1 MKKTGKYTIEDF
13 IFNQELVDLVKKG
26 DQAGID
32 LFLSKF
38 PDAKDLI
45 SDAVVLLR
53 NLKIK
58 EDSVPEEQVEEDLLR
73 LQALLHKDKQ
83 RHIVWYKW
91 SAAAV
96 IFILISLSCLYYFS
110 QSFWSER
117 DSMFAMLDSLDTHVE
132 TVHIIAGDVKAE
144 IGDNA
149 MIRQTA
155 VGDIVVGH
163 NEKLKSDD
171 IKSEVMQL
179 VVPYG
184 KHSKIRFSDGTVV
197 WANSGTKLIYPKQFE
212 ADKREIYLDGEI
224 YLEVAKDEERPF
236 RVISKKVSI
245 EVLGTKFNVNAYNT
259 KSDGSVVLVEGS
271 VKVVSKKDES
281 LLKPNQGFF
290 YEPIGSEVRDVD
302 VYPYICWK
310 DGIMELEEEES
321 LQNILDVL
329 SEYYHVSIKCDCDV
343 SNEIYKGKINIDGSL
358 EEVLYNLSQSTA
370 FTYTKKGDSI
380 YISCK

>member
-13 IFNQELVDLVKKG
+13 IFNLEWVDLVKKG

-53 NLKIK
+53 NLKI
-58 EDSVPEEQVEEDLLR
+58 EEYAVPEEQVEEDLLR

-83 RHIVWYKW
+83 HRIVWYKW

-96 IFILISLSCLYYFS
+96 IFILIGLSFFYYFS

-149 MIRQTA
+149 PIRQTA

-184 KHSKIRFSDGTVV
+184 KHSKIKFSDGTVI
-197 WANSGTKLIYPKQFE
+197 WANSGTKLIYPKQFDT
-212 ADKREIYLDGEI
+212 DKREIYLD
-224 YLEVAKDEERPF
+224 V
-236 RVISKKVSI
+236 
-245 EVLGTKFNVNAYNT
+245 
-259 KSDGSVVLVEGS
+259 
-271 VKVVSKKDES
+271 
-281 LLKPNQGFF
+281 
-290 YEPIGSEVRDVD
+290 
-302 VYPYICWK
+302 
-310 DGIMELEEEES
+310 
-321 LQNILDVL
+321 
-329 SEYYHVSIKCDCDV
+329 
-343 SNEIYKGKINIDGSL
+343 
-358 EEVLYNLSQSTA
+358 
-370 FTYTKKGDSI
+370 
-380 YISCK
+380 